1 MIGAFILSFLHFLK
15 IFENNNYMKKSKEFL
30 VEEIF
35 NSTSKESVYK
45 GKDNDWEKQSKL

>member
-15 IFENNNYMKKSKEFL
+15 IFENNNCMKKCKEFL
-30 VEEIF
+30 IEDII

-45 GKDNDWEKQSKL
+45 GKDNDWEKQTKF